1 MPGQT
6 QCPIRMRSSRKS
18 RIWRRDGRWPRHMT
32 SPAASSLGKPGT
44 ASSLSAR
51 RHLEVFKYL
60 KKGLVAYGTL
70 RSKGVCLAEPDGS
83 ALSGKCDMAH
93 RAFCCLAERQ
103 RKEGGRL
110 TTHSIQHQ
118 AIRSVPACRGRGAE
132 RDGAT
137 AERWSRDSNSRGVLS
152 IWRYRPHSL
161 NIWPQADA
169 APGRS
174 SGS

>member
-118 AIRSVPACRGRGAE
+118 AIRSVPACPRTNDGFAGAAGPSATGRPPS
-132 RDGAT
+132 DGAVT
-137 AERWSRDSNSRGVLS
+137 QT
-152 IWRYRPHSL
+152 P
-161 NIWPQADA
+161 A
-169 APGRS
+169 AC
-174 SGS
+174 